1 MTWAVNLASM
11 VVPEIAPDELAPRL
25 GDVMLIDV
33 RQPEEYAAGHVRTA
47 RLLPLQ
53 EVPDHVAELPTDAEV
68 VVMCRS
74 GSRSAMASEFL
85 IEQGVRAVNLAG
97 GILAWADAGH
107 EVVTGDQ
114 PS

>member
-1 MTWAVNLASM
+1 
-11 VVPEIAPDELAPRL
+11 L
-25 GDVMLIDV
+25 GTSG
-33 RQPEEYAAGHVRTA
+33 EGS
-47 RLLPLQ
+47 
-53 EVPDHVAELPTDAEV
+53 EVPDHVADLPTDAEV

-107 EVVTGDQ
+107 EVVTGDR

>member
-1 MTWAVNLASM
+1 M

-25 GDVMLIDV
+25 DDVMLIDV

-47 RLLPLQ
+47 HLLPLQ

>member
-25 GDVMLIDV
+25 DAVVLIDV
-33 RQPEEYAAGHVRTA
+33 RQPEEYVAGHVRTA
-47 RLLPLQ
+47 RLVPLQ
-53 EVPDHVAELPTDAEV
+53 EVPDHVAELPTDTEV
-68 VVMCRS
+68 FVICRS
-74 GSRSAMASEFL
+74 GSRSAIASEFL
-85 IEQGVRAVNLAG
+85 IEQGVRAVNVAG
-97 GILAWADAGH
+97 GTLAWADAGH

>member
-25 GDVMLIDV
+25 DDVMLIDV

-53 EVPDHVAELPTDAEV
+53 EVPQAVRLLAVAALAPGLHRQV
-68 VVMCRS
+68 
-74 GSRSAMASEFL
+74 L
-85 IEQGVRAVNLAG
+85 I
-97 GILAWADAGH
+97 
-107 EVVTGDQ
+107 
-114 PS
+114 

>member
-25 GDVMLIDV
+25 DDVVLIDV
-33 RQPEEYAAGHVRTA
+33 RQPEEYVAGHVRTA

-53 EVPDHVAELPTDAEV
+53 EVPDHVAELPTDTDV
-68 VVMCRS
+68 FVICRS
-74 GSRSAMASEFL
+74 GSRSARASEFL
-85 IEQGVRAVNLAG
+85 IDQGVRAVNVAG
-97 GILAWADAGH
+97 GTLAWVDAGH

>member
-1 MTWAVNLASM
+1 MTWPVNLASM
-11 VVPEIAPDELAPRL
+11 VVPEIAPDDLAPRL
-25 GDVMLIDV
+25 GDVTLIDV
-33 RQPEEYAAGHVRTA
+33 RQPEEYVAVHIRTS
-47 RLLPLQ
+47 RLLPLR

-68 VVMCRS
+68 FVICRS

-85 IEQGVRAVNLAG
+85 ITQGLHAVNVAG

-107 EVVTGDQ
+107 EVVTADE

>member
-25 GDVMLIDV
+25 DDVVLIDV
-33 RQPEEYAAGHVRTA
+33 RQPEEYVAGHVRTA
-47 RLLPLQ
+47 RLLPLR
-53 EVPDHVAELPTDAEV
+53 EVPDHVAELPTDTEV
-68 VVMCRS
+68 FVICRS

-107 EVVTGDQ
+107 EVVAGDQ

>member
-11 VVPEIAPDELAPRL
+11 VVPEIALDELAPRL
-25 GDVMLIDV
+25 DDVMLVDV
-33 RQPEEYAAGHVRTA
+33 RQPDEYAAGARAPA
-47 RLLPLQ
+47 RLLPLH

-68 VVMCRS
+68 VVICRS

>member
-25 GDVMLIDV
+25 DDVVLIDV
-33 RQPEEYAAGHVRTA
+33 RQPEEYVAGHVRTA
-47 RLLPLQ
+47 RLLPLRD
-53 EVPDHVAELPTDAEV
+53 VPDHVAELPTDTEV
-68 VVMCRS
+68 FVICRS

-85 IEQGVRAVNLAG
+85 IEQGVRAVNVAG
-97 GILAWADAGH
+97 GTLAWADAGH
-107 EVVTGDQ
+107 AFVTGDQ

>member
-25 GDVMLIDV
+25 DDVTLIDV

-53 EVPDHVAELPTDAEV
+53 DVPDLMSELPTEAEV
-68 VVMCRS
+68 FIICCS

-85 IEQGVRAVNLAG
+85 IEQGVSAVNVAG